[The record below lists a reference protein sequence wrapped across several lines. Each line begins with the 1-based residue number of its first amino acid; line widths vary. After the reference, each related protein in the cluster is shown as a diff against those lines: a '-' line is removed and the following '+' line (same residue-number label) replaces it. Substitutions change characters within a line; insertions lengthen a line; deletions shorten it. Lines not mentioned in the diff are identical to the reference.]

1 MGEEDEDPDW
11 LTAFQAP
18 STSPVMLSSGSDSS
32 PEASP
37 TRITPS
43 REQGNGE
50 KEASSDQAGD
60 RDDPAQNKGKAL
72 TFARRKTLSGK
83 KEGPTTDEKQDN
95 TTSRSTPKK
104 DMVTLSS
111 GSDAS
116 PGNSPSRA
124 ADANHEED
132 SLSTSRRKGV
142 QQTTNK
148 KQKVAGTKS
157 DPDQIDTLEHQE
169 GVAEDEMQ
177 DKLTGNSVSQRLPLM
192 FPDKVQRSKA
202 LIECD
207 GDSIDLSGDI
217 GAVGRIVVSNGPSGS
232 QDLLLDLKGTIYKT
246 TIVPSRT
253 FCVVSVGQSE
263 AKVCKLLNKFISIL
277 VYTCHKSKCLMCHLQ
292 LLFLCIPKFL
302 GHLYSKATVYHN
314 SSPVFPV
321 QIEAIMNDFI
331 QLEPQSNLFEAE
343 TMMEGTLDG
352 FTFESDEEGDKLPES
367 QPYQND
373 QNNEDDGKPKA
384 KTKRKAEKQVG
395 KAPKKA
401 KVAGK
406 APKKGARKTQPAKRT
421 RKAKK

>member
-18 STSPVMLSSGSDSS
+18 STAPVMLSSGSDAS

-37 TRITPS
+37 TRTTSS

-50 KEASSDQAGD
+50 KQASSDHAGD
-60 RDDPAQNKGKAL
+60 REDPAQNKRKTL
-72 TFARRKTLSGK
+72 TFARRKTLSSKKDSFGK
-83 KEGPTTDEKQDN
+83 HAEGPTTDEKRDV
-95 TTSRSTPKK
+95 TTRRSTPKK
-104 DMVTLSS
+104 DVFTLSS

-124 ADANHEED
+124 GDANHEED
-132 SLSTSRRKGV
+132 SHSTPRRKGV
-142 QQTTNK
+142 QETKHK
-148 KQKVAGTKS
+148 KPKVVGAKS
-157 DPDQIDTLEHQE
+157 DPDQIDALEHQE

-217 GAVGRIVVSNGPSGS
+217 GAVGRIVVSNGPTGS

-263 AKVCKLLNKFISIL
+263 AK
-277 VYTCHKSKCLMCHLQ
+277 
-292 LLFLCIPKFL
+292 
-302 GHLYSKATVYHN
+302 
-314 SSPVFPV
+314 
-321 QIEAIMNDFI
+321 IEAIMNDFI
-331 QLEPQSNLFEAE
+331 QLEPPSNLFESE

-352 FTFESDEEGDKLPES
+352 FTFDSDEEGDKLPES
-367 QPYQND
+367 QAYQND
-373 QNNEDDGKPKA
+373 PNNEDDGQPKA

>member
-18 STSPVMLSSGSDSS
+18 STAPVMLSSGSDASS
-32 PEASP
+32 EASP
-37 TRITPS
+37 TRTTPS

-50 KEASSDQAGD
+50 KQASSDYAGD
-60 RDDPAQNKGKAL
+60 RDDSEQNKGKTL
-72 TFARRKTLSGK
+72 TFARRKSLSSKKDSFGK
-83 KEGPTTDEKQDN
+83 HAEGRTADEKQHN
-95 TTSRSTPKK
+95 TSRSTPKK
-104 DMVTLSS
+104 YMVTLSS

-124 ADANHEED
+124 DDANHEEN
-132 SLSTSRRKGV
+132 SLSTPKRKGV
-142 QQTTNK
+142 QQTKNK
-148 KQKVAGTKS
+148 KPKVAGTKS
-157 DPDQIDTLEHQE
+157 DPDQIGDTLENQE

-177 DKLTGNSVSQRLPLM
+177 DKLTGNHASQRLPLI

-217 GAVGRIVVSNGPSGS
+217 GAVGRIVVSNGPTGS
-232 QDLLLDLKGTIYKT
+232 QDLLLDLKGTIYKA

-263 AKVCKLLNKFISIL
+263 AK
-277 VYTCHKSKCLMCHLQ
+277 
-292 LLFLCIPKFL
+292 
-302 GHLYSKATVYHN
+302 
-314 SSPVFPV
+314 
-321 QIEAIMNDFI
+321 IEAIMNDFI

-352 FTFESDEEGDKLPES
+352 FTFDSDEEGDKLPES
-367 QPYQND
+367 QAYQND
-373 QNNEDDGKPKA
+373 QNNEDDGLPKA

-406 APKKGARKTQPAKRT
+406 APKKGVRKTQPAKRT

>member
-18 STSPVMLSSGSDSS
+18 STAPVMLSSGSDAS

-37 TRITPS
+37 TRTTPS

-50 KEASSDQAGD
+50 KQASLDYAGD
-60 RDDPAQNKGKAL
+60 RDDPEQNKGKPL
-72 TFARRKTLSGK
+72 KFARRKTLSSK

-95 TTSRSTPKK
+95 TSRSTPKK
-104 DMVTLSS
+104 DMVTLSY

-124 ADANHEED
+124 GDADHEEN
-132 SLSTSRRKGV
+132 SFSSPKRKGV
-142 QQTTNK
+142 QQTKNK
-148 KQKVAGTKS
+148 KPKVAGTKS

-177 DKLTGNSVSQRLPLM
+177 DKLTGNL
-192 FPDKVQRSKA
+192 A

-217 GAVGRIVVSNGPSGS
+217 GAVGRIVVSNGPTGS
-232 QDLLLDLKGTIYKT
+232 QDLLLDLKGMIYKT

-263 AKVCKLLNKFISIL
+263 AK
-277 VYTCHKSKCLMCHLQ
+277 
-292 LLFLCIPKFL
+292 
-302 GHLYSKATVYHN
+302 
-314 SSPVFPV
+314 
-321 QIEAIMNDFI
+321 IEAIMNDFI

-352 FTFESDEEGDKLPES
+352 FTFDSDDEGDKLPES
-367 QPYQND
+367 QAYQND
-373 QNNEDDGKPKA
+373 QNNEDDGQPKA

-395 KAPKKA
+395 KALKKA

>member
-18 STSPVMLSSGSDSS
+18 STEPVMLSSGSDSS
-32 PEASP
+32 REASP

-50 KEASSDQAGD
+50 KEASSHHPGD

-72 TFARRKTLSGK
+72 TFSRRKTLSSKNG
-83 KEGPTTDEKQDN
+83 GPTTDEKQDN
-95 TTSRSTPKK
+95 TTSRLTPKK

-116 PGNSPSRA
+116 PGSSPSRA
-124 ADANHEED
+124 ADANHEEE
-132 SLSTSRRKGV
+132 SLSTPRKKGV
-142 QQTTNK
+142 QQTKTK
-148 KQKVAGTKS
+148 KPKVMGTKS
-157 DPDQIDTLEHQE
+157 DTLEHQE

-177 DKLTGNSVSQRLPLM
+177 DKLTGNSVSQKLPLM

-217 GAVGRIVVSNGPSGS
+217 GAVGRIVVSNGPTGS

-263 AKVCKLLNKFISIL
+263 AK
-277 VYTCHKSKCLMCHLQ
+277 
-292 LLFLCIPKFL
+292 
-302 GHLYSKATVYHN
+302 
-314 SSPVFPV
+314 
-321 QIEAIMNDFI
+321 IEAIMNDFI

-352 FTFESDEEGDKLPES
+352 FTFDSDEEGDKLPES
-367 QPYQND
+367 QAYQND
-373 QNNEDDGKPKA
+373 QNNEDDAQPKV
-384 KTKRKAEKQVG
+384 KTKRKAEKQAG

>member
-18 STSPVMLSSGSDSS
+18 SAEPVMLSSGSDSS
-32 PEASP
+32 REASP
-37 TRITPS
+37 ARITPSS
-43 REQGNGE
+43 REQGNEE
-50 KEASSDQAGD
+50 KEASSDHGD

-72 TFARRKTLSGK
+72 TFVRRKTLSK
-83 KEGPTTDEKQDN
+83 KGGPTTDEKQDN
-95 TTSRSTPKK
+95 TNSHLTPKK

-116 PGNSPSRA
+116 PGSSPSRD
-124 ADANHEED
+124 ADANHEEE
-132 SLSTSRRKGV
+132 SLSTPRKKGV
-142 QQTTNK
+142 QQTKNK
-148 KQKVAGTKS
+148 KPKVAGTKAG
-157 DPDQIDTLEHQE
+157 PDQMGDTLEHQE

-217 GAVGRIVVSNGPSGS
+217 GAVGRIVVSNGPTGS

-263 AKVCKLLNKFISIL
+263 AK
-277 VYTCHKSKCLMCHLQ
+277 
-292 LLFLCIPKFL
+292 
-302 GHLYSKATVYHN
+302 
-314 SSPVFPV
+314 
-321 QIEAIMNDFI
+321 IEAIMNDFI

-352 FTFESDEEGDKLPES
+352 FTFDSDEEGDKLPGS
-367 QPYQND
+367 QAYQND
-373 QNNEDDGKPKA
+373 ENNEDDAQPKA
-384 KTKRKAEKQVG
+384 KTKRKAEKQAG

>member
-72 TFARRKTLSGK
+72 TFARRKALSSK
-83 KEGPTTDEKQDN
+83 KEGPTTDEKQHN

-132 SLSTSRRKGV
+132 SLSTPRRKGV
-142 QQTTNK
+142 QQTKNK

-217 GAVGRIVVSNGPSGS
+217 GAVGRIVVSNGPTGS

-263 AKVCKLLNKFISIL
+263 AK
-277 VYTCHKSKCLMCHLQ
+277 
-292 LLFLCIPKFL
+292 
-302 GHLYSKATVYHN
+302 
-314 SSPVFPV
+314 
-321 QIEAIMNDFI
+321 IEAIMNDFI

>member
-18 STSPVMLSSGSDSS
+18 STAPVMLSSGSDAS

-37 TRITPS
+37 TRTTPS

-50 KEASSDQAGD
+50 KQASLDYAGD
-60 RDDPAQNKGKAL
+60 RDDPEQNKGKTL
-72 TFARRKTLSGK
+72 KFARRKTLSSK
-83 KEGPTTDEKQDN
+83 KAEGPTTDEKQDN
-95 TTSRSTPKK
+95 TSRSTPKK

-124 ADANHEED
+124 GDADHEEN
-132 SLSTSRRKGV
+132 SFSSPKRKGV
-142 QQTTNK
+142 QQTKNK
-148 KQKVAGTKS
+148 KPKVAGTKS
-157 DPDQIDTLEHQE
+157 DPDQIGDTLEHQE

-177 DKLTGNSVSQRLPLM
+177 DKLTGNLVSQRLPLI

-217 GAVGRIVVSNGPSGS
+217 GAVGRIVVSNGPTGS
-232 QDLLLDLKGTIYKT
+232 QDLLLDLKGMIYKT

-263 AKVCKLLNKFISIL
+263 AK
-277 VYTCHKSKCLMCHLQ
+277 
-292 LLFLCIPKFL
+292 
-302 GHLYSKATVYHN
+302 
-314 SSPVFPV
+314 
-321 QIEAIMNDFI
+321 IEAIMNDFI

-352 FTFESDEEGDKLPES
+352 FTFDSDDEGDKLPES
-367 QPYQND
+367 QAYQND
-373 QNNEDDGKPKA
+373 QNNEDDGQPKA